1 MIFPSRSLVLKSPFS
16 PADAASLLQAAIR
29 PRRGGWA
36 QVWSRGAGNFMGE
49 VKENRFDIVRD
60 IPGRNSFLPN
70 VRGTIES
77 NIIGS
82 RISVSMKMHASTA
95 GFMAVWLFVTIL
107 GLLDAGRVYYDTW
120 KAGKH
125 MDPHFYIIIG
135 SLAVF
140 GFLLMH
146 FSFRPE
152 ARRAENFLKQ
162 TLKAETEPP
171 MDGGRAAI

>member
-1 MIFPSRSLVLKSPFS
+1 MIFPSRKIVLKSPYP
-16 PADAASLLQAAIR
+16 PADAAGLLQAAIR
-29 PRRGGWA
+29 PRRGWWSQA
-36 QVWSRGAGNFMGE
+36 WSRGAGNFMGE

-70 VRGTIES
+70 VRGIIES

-82 RISVSMKMHASTA
+82 RISVSMKMHASTT
-95 GFMAVWLFVTIL
+95 GFMFVWLSLTVL
-107 GLLDAGRVYYDTW
+107 GLLDAGRVYYDAL

-125 MDPHFYIIIG
+125 MDAHFHVIIG

-146 FSFRPE
+146 FGFRPE
-152 ARRAENFLKQ
+152 ARKAENFLKD
-162 TLKAETEPP
+162 TLKAEVELPP
-171 MDGGRAAI
+171 DDRRAI